1 MSKQSYVLSPLT
13 NDELN
18 NIFDETAIKVFN
30 FYMKR
35 SLFAQPEPVENQK
48 KLPIQ
53 VPKEHIEQWVVQAIG
68 AEPVGAGSYPV
79 DVKKGNE
86 FGADVKMLSC
96 KVNSR
101 GELMVGDSGETS
113 LAQKFQDTGDSLDQL
128 FKEKKYNE
136 ILEGW
141 TKILHQK
148 LSKVF
153 QDDEVENIYYFFI
166 LRAETMFYLCGL
178 KVCLDNL
185 VDTEVERGTDSSVFI
200 KGFIDDRLG
209 NVKIYKAKKRME
221 LRLRPKCWVD
231 NNMVIPFE
239 LKRELESVNTREVF
253 LNNQVDDYMNEIINK
268 FFGVHL
274 NNENR

>member
-1 MSKQSYVLSPLT
+1 MLKKSYVLSPLT
-13 NDELN
+13 SNELSE
-18 NIFDETAIKVFN
+18 IFDETAIKIFN

-35 SLFAQPEPVENQK
+35 ALFAQPEPIGNQK
-48 KLPIQ
+48 NLPIQ

-79 DVKKGNE
+79 DVKKGKE

-96 KVNSR
+96 KVNNQ
-101 GELMVGDSGETS
+101 GELKVGDSGETS

-141 TKILHQK
+141 TTILYQK
-148 LSKVF
+148 LNKVF
-153 QDDEVENIYYFFI
+153 QKDEVENIYYFFI

-178 KVCLDNL
+178 KVYVDNL
-185 VDTEVERGTDSSVFI
+185 ASTEVERGTDSSVFI

-221 LRLRPKCWVD
+221 LRLRPKYWVD
-231 NNMVIPFE
+231 NNMVIPFKLE
-239 LKRELESVNTREVF
+239 RELESVNMRDKF
-253 LNNQVDDYMNEIINK
+253 SNNQVDDYLNEVINK

-274 NNENR
+274 SNENR